1 MATEHEVRR
10 TDGTIER
17 TTTTNGAAVETRR
30 SGGSG
35 AIVGL
40 IVGVLAVIVIG
51 YFLLNMSNSEAV
63 ESNAVASAA
72 ESVGNAADN
81 VGDAAGRAVPSTDR

>member
-10 TDGTIER
+10 TDGTVER

-30 SGGSG
+30 GSG
-35 AIVGL
+35 MGGMVALIIGL
-40 IVGVLAVIVIG
+40 LAVVVIG
-51 YFLLNMSNSEAV
+51 YFLLNMSNNEAV
-63 ESNAVASAA
+63 ESNAIAGAA

-81 VGDAAGRAVPSTDR
+81 VGDAAGSAVPSTDR